1 MNAVL
6 SGNVLLDEFGSG
18 DARARDESWRYS
30 KPALRALAQQEF
42 IAADTQATL
51 SAELRERYEWAHT
64 QGHRAVFV
72 NGAFSTV
79 HSDLSEIGKAIA
91 IRHEQPNLCVLT
103 ISADLAA
110 PLHLVYLSIP
120 SPAPSRWQASIEVH
134 LYAGKAHLIE
144 QHLGEAGADVL
155 GALTS
160 TTQVSAHAELQL
172 TTLCDLPDSV
182 SLYRRIQATVEN
194 GATLRTTHAL
204 LGGRLQR
211 HDLNIELAGMQ
222 ARYESRG
229 VFVLRGRQHV
239 DTHLDVRHI
248 ARDTN
253 CDIVWRGVA
262 DQRARG
268 VFHGAITV
276 AEGADGA
283 DAKLSNKNLLL
294 SALAEIDTQ
303 PVLEIYA
310 DEVKAAHGATVG
322 QLDERALF
330 YMRSRGIPV
339 DEARRLLVAAFCDV
353 ALDRVPQAVLREHIS
368 TLLAPRLAG
377 TGA

>member
-1 MNAVL
+1 MSAVPRENA
-6 SGNVLLDEFGSG
+6 LLEEFGSR

-42 IAADTQATL
+42 IAADIRATL
-51 SAELRERYEWAHT
+51 SAELRERFEWEHT
-64 QGHRAVFV
+64 QGRRAAFV
-72 NGAFSTV
+72 NGGFSTAY
-79 HSDLSEIGKAIA
+79 SDLSAIGNAIA
-91 IRHEQPNLCVLT
+91 IRHEQPNRCVLT
-103 ISADLAA
+103 ISADLAE
-110 PLHLVYLSIP
+110 PLHLVYLSLP
-120 SPAPSRWQASIEVH
+120 SPLPSRWQASSEVQSQ
-134 LYAGKAHLIE
+134 AGKAHLIE
-144 QHLGEAGADVL
+144 HHLGATGADVL
-155 GALTS
+155 GVLTS
-160 TTQVSAHAELQL
+160 TAKVSTGAELQI

-182 SLYRRIQATVEN
+182 SLYRRTQATAEN
-194 GATLRTTHAL
+194 AATLRTTHAL
-204 LGGRLQR
+204 LGGSLQR
-211 HDLNIELAGMQ
+211 HDLDIDLAGTH

-229 VFVLRGRQHV
+229 AFVLRGRQHV
-239 DTHLDVRHI
+239 DTHLDVRHV
-248 ARDTN
+248 ARDTA

-294 SALAEIDTQ
+294 SAQAEIDTQ

-330 YMRSRGIPV
+330 YLRSRGIPV
-339 DEARRLLVAAFCDV
+339 SEARRLLVAAFCDA
-353 ALDRVPQAVLREHIS
+353 ALDGVAQSWLREHIAR
-368 TLLAPRLAG
+368 LLAPRLAG
-377 TGA
+377 ASA

>member
-1 MNAVL
+1 MTAAL
-6 SGNVLLDEFGSG
+6 PARDLLEEFGSG

-51 SAELRERYEWAHT
+51 PAELRERFEWIHT
-64 QGHRAVFV
+64 QGRRAVFV
-72 NGAFSTV
+72 NGGFSTAY
-79 HSDLSEIGKAIA
+79 SNLAALGDAIA
-91 IRHEQPNLCVLT
+91 IRHEQPNRCVLT
-103 ISADLAA
+103 ISADLAE
-110 PLHLVYLSIP
+110 PLHLVYLNMP
-120 SPAPSRWQASIEVH
+120 SPSPSRWQASSEVQSQ
-134 LYAGKAHLIE
+134 AGKAHLIE
-144 QHLGEAGADVL
+144 HHLGAAGADVL

-160 TTQVSAHAELQL
+160 TTKVSAHAELQI

-182 SLYRRIQATVEN
+182 SLYRRTQATAEN
-194 GATLRTTHAL
+194 DATLRTTHAL

-211 HDLNIELAGMQ
+211 HDLNMELAGTQ
-222 ARYESRG
+222 ARYESCG

-239 DTHLDVRHI
+239 DTHLDVRHV
-248 ARDTN
+248 ARDTA

-294 SALAEIDTQ
+294 SAQAEIDTQ
-303 PVLEIYA
+303 PVLEIHA

-322 QLDERALF
+322 QLDERVLF

-339 DEARRLLVAAFCDV
+339 GEARRLLVAAFCDV
-353 ALDRVPQAVLREHIS
+353 ALDRLPQAALREHIS
-368 TLLAPRLAG
+368 ALLAPHLAG
-377 TGA
+377 AGI